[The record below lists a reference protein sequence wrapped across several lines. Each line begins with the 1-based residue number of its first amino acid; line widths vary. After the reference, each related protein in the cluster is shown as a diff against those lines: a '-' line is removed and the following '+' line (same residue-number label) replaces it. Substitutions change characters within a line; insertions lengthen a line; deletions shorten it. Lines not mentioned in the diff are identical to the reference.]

1 MTQLPTELYRPAATA
16 VGTETPD
23 RHYEKKSESQAK
35 AVNVEKYSNIHC
47 LLIVSK

>member
-1 MTQLPTELYRPAATA
+1 MK
-16 VGTETPD
+16 
-23 RHYEKKSESQAK
+23 KKSESQAK